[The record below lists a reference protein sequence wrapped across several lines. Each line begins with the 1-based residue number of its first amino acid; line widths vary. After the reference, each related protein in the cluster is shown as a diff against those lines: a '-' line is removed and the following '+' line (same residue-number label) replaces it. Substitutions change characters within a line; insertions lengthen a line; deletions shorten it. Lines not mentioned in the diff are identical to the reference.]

1 MFSLNFQQKLE
12 PFTKSRTRILG
23 YENKEK
29 HPICVSQKC
38 YEKKHVDLLL
48 LLLLLLLLGEEG
60 KRHHCLIKDFNT
72 FMSDHPLNC
81 GTKNFCRYCLQ
92 AFSTK

>member
-1 MFSLNFQQKLE
+1 MFLLNFQQKLE
-12 PFTKSRTRILG
+12 PFTKPKTRILG

-48 LLLLLLLLGEEG
+48 LLLLLLL
-60 KRHHCLIKDFNT
+60 
-72 FMSDHPLNC
+72 
-81 GTKNFCRYCLQ
+81 
-92 AFSTK
+92 